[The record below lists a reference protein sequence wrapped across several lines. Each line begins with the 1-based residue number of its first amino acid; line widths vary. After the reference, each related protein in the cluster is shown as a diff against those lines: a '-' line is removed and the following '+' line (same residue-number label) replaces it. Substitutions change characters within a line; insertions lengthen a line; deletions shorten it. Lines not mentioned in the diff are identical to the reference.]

1 MSGNGFKPFANN
13 WAYIK
18 TELQWLDR
26 LLMLAVSRQRHEDKT
41 VNRVAKSTEDK
52 VTSHWWKGIIA
63 LNKGIDDREGP
74 PPQPAPQKTTTV
86 SYSQHLEARIYA
98 SYEKGIKLALPELR
112 DRCSLTEVEK
122 NILLLAIA
130 PEINRRYGRLYNYL
144 QSDAGVLEDLPTVDL
159 CLRLLC
165 RSDHAWQKARARLTA
180 SNSLISQGLVELV
193 GDEDGTLLSQQV
205 RVIDEVA
212 NYLLSDAPNTQT
224 LPSIFAPAMVSEQAT
239 TATEAAEEVALA
251 ISNNATAN
259 TSAIDSE
266 TPSAAIAP
274 NLEGQ
279 SPSAQ
284 IFAQEVPISWDQLIL
299 PKTLIS
305 QLQHL
310 SRQALQRQ
318 KHAGIP
324 GLMVLLTGAAG
335 TGKTTAA
342 SAIAADLGLALSCV
356 ELETLSPDHY
366 PPVLTATSLDDNSL
380 LLVKQGDQWLGRSP
394 QVDQT
399 WLRQWWQWRK
409 QQYGLTLVSVR
420 VLQAVR
426 PSWRQQFDG
435 VLTFPYPQTQ
445 ARRTL
450 WANAFAAEIKCDSLD
465 WAQIA
470 KSLPLT
476 GGEITAIAQTVQ
488 LDLQA
493 KRQSKLTLRA
503 LQEAVRLHHP
513 HMDVAQLRCQRR

>member
-1 MSGNGFKPFANN
+1 MSGDGFKPFENN

-18 TELQWLDR
+18 TELHWLDR

-74 PPQPAPQKTTTV
+74 PPQPAPKKAATV

-112 DRCSLTEVEK
+112 DRCGLTEVEK
-122 NILLLAIA
+122 NILLLALA

-212 NYLLSDAPNTQT
+212 NYLLSDHPNTQA
-224 LPSIFAPAMVSEQAT
+224 LPSIFASEMVVDQAT
-239 TATEAAEEVALA
+239 PTTETGADAVPAINPSAAD
-251 ISNNATAN
+251 TG
-259 TSAIDSE
+259 AIDSE
-266 TPSAAIAP
+266 TPSAVIAP
-274 NLEGQ
+274 HLEGQ
-279 SPSAQ
+279 APSAQ
-284 IFAQEVPISWDQLIL
+284 ISTQEVPISWDQLIL

-310 SRQALQRQ
+310 SRQASQRQ
-318 KHAGIP
+318 QHASVP
-324 GLMVLLTGAAG
+324 GLIVLLTGAAG
-335 TGKTTAA
+335 TGKTIAA
-342 SAIAADLGLALSCV
+342 SAIAANLGLALSCV
-356 ELETLSPDHY
+356 ELETLAPDNY
-366 PPVLTATSLDDNSL
+366 PSVLTATSRDDNSL
-380 LLVKQGDQWLGRSP
+380 LLVKQGEQWLGRSP

-409 QQYGLTLVSVR
+409 QQYGLTLVSAH
-420 VLQAVR
+420 VLQAIR

-450 WANAFAAEIKCDSLD
+450 WINALPPEVKCDSLD

-470 KSLPLT
+470 KCLPLT

-488 LDLQA
+488 LELQA

-503 LQEAVRLHHP
+503 FQEAVRLHQP
-513 HMDVAQLRCQRR
+513 HMDVSQLRCQRR

>member
-1 MSGNGFKPFANN
+1 MSGNGFKPFENN

-18 TELQWLDR
+18 TELHWLDR
-26 LLMLAVSRQRHEDKT
+26 LLMLAVSRQRNEDKT
-41 VNRVAKSTEDK
+41 INRVARSTEDK
-52 VTSHWWKGIIA
+52 ITSHWWKGIIA
-63 LNKGIDDREGP
+63 VNKGIDDREGP
-74 PPQPAPQKTTTV
+74 PPQPAPKNTSTV

-165 RSDHAWQKARARLTA
+165 RSDHAWQQARARLTA
-180 SNSLISQGLVELV
+180 TNSLINQGLVELV
-193 GDEDGTLLSQQV
+193 GDEDGTLLSQQI

-212 NYLLSDAPNTQT
+212 NYLLSDYPNTQA
-224 LPSIFAPAMVSEQAT
+224 LPSIFAPETLPDEAIAT
-239 TATEAAEEVALA
+239 TE
-251 ISNNATAN
+251 
-259 TSAIDSE
+259 TSAVVTSE
-266 TPSAAIAP
+266 TQVGAAVDSVEINSTTLSTATTPSP
-274 NLEGQ
+274 DKQ

-284 IFAQEVPISWDQLIL
+284 ILSHTVTISWEQLVL
-299 PKTLIS
+299 PQKLMR

-310 SRQALQRQ
+310 SRQAQQRQ
-318 KHAGIP
+318 RNAEVS
-324 GLMVLLTGAAG
+324 GLMVLLVGTSG
-335 TGKTTAA
+335 TGKTMAA

-356 ELETLSPDHY
+356 ELDTLSPDNY
-366 PPVLTATSLDDNSL
+366 PHVLTATSPDDNSL
-380 LLVKQGDQWLGRSP
+380 LLVKQGEQWLGRSP

-409 QQYGLTLVSVR
+409 QQYGLTLVSGH
-420 VLQAVR
+420 VLQAIR

-435 VLTFPYPQTQ
+435 VLTFPCPQTQ

-450 WANAFAAEIKCDSLD
+450 WANAFASEIKRDTLD

-470 KSLPLT
+470 KCLPLT
-476 GGEITAIAQTVQ
+476 GGEIMTIGQTAQ

-493 KRQSKLTLRA
+493 KGQSKLTLRA
-503 LQEAVRLHHP
+503 FQEAVLLHHP
-513 HMDVAQLRCQRR
+513 HLDVAQLRCL